1 MVADGRNCEQFS
13 NNKRNGFDTVPL
25 FLCSYVNKA
34 LLTNTTSW
42 HTVALWVL
50 DNVFLE
56 CHMNDVKMVEKRFCW
71 HCGRELTDRNSWI
84 PTMGF
89 DRKTPSFYCVGCQN
103 AYYVNLSKTV
113 GLEPAF
119 FYCCVLFNVPFIA
132 EVLPKAEQYS
142 GERGMWGGY
151 IVALRAAGY
160 HKGEKWLGFT
170 DGETDIRKVV
180 KGMDEM
186 REIATKAQAARS
198 AEEKK
203 REDREFWGT
212 GPAKNKYKEDD
223 YYAMNEIW
231 DAMTADRASL
241 SEQSKLAIK
250 NICKLSLERDRCI
263 EEKDFSSAQKLSAII
278 EKEKEGEQLRKKDE
292 MPQDRARLDDI
303 VLAVERAG
311 LDMLDYDHLVEQLA
325 TKMFHTKYGYTRDA
339 ADQMLLF
346 IRNCTAFN
354 EGVAETDR
362 LGEDYAIVDNL
373 GEFMPEADSTE
384 KQVYRELQITPL
396 KMGE

>member
-1 MVADGRNCEQFS
+1 
-13 NNKRNGFDTVPL
+13 
-25 FLCSYVNKA
+25 
-34 LLTNTTSW
+34 
-42 HTVALWVL
+42 
-50 DNVFLE
+50 
-56 CHMNDVKMVEKRFCW
+56 MNDGKTAEKRHCW
-71 HCGRELTDRNSWI
+71 HCGRELSDRNSWI
-84 PTMGF
+84 ATWGF

-103 AYYVNLSKTV
+103 AYYVNLSKIV

-119 FYCCVLFNVPFIA
+119 FYCCVIFNVPFIPEA
-132 EVLPKAEQYS
+132 LPMAEQYS

-160 HKGEKWLGFT
+160 HKGEKWLGFA

-186 REIATKAQAARS
+186 REVTTKAQAAKT
-198 AEEKK
+198 AEEK
-203 REDREFWGT
+203 RLEDRAFWGI
-212 GPAKNKYKEDD
+212 GPAKNRYKDSD
-223 YYAMNEIW
+223 YEAMNEIW

-263 EEKDFSSAQKLSAII
+263 EEKDFGSAQKLSAII

-311 LDMLDYDHLVEQLA
+311 LDMYDYDHLVEQLA
-325 TKMFHTKYGYTRDA
+325 TKLFHTPYGYTRDA
-339 ADQMLLF
+339 ADQMLLM

-362 LGEDYAIVDNL
+362 LPDDYAIVDNL
-373 GEFMPEADSTE
+373 GEFLPEADSTE
-384 KQVYRELQITPL
+384 KQIYQELQITPL